1 MISKGRFR
9 EALDK
14 FYSQEEIYQLFNVYF
29 LNLIAEGYIG
39 INLGIFEVSM
49 MDKNTNKYKFLDLLE
64 QIFLKKDNFLG
75 ILSTFPKDIQDIFIK
90 IAWEGKYIVNNDEK
104 IFKEGTE
111 FSSNIELE
119 EKYAFFKYE
128 SEGKRNGYLYLDND
142 IVRWYRQFLPKNKE
156 CFVYA
161 SEKFRN
167 LKSNS
172 NEQEILE
179 NLSNYFKFFKD
190 NKIELSLSGKILK
203 SSKNNMNKYC
213 NITEYYGEIKDLN
226 FLKTETLSLFF
237 YLLKDENLKSSYMRA
252 SNIKNI
258 VLEFLDGKNIKDDN
272 YTFIRLYINYL
283 KGINK
288 ISKNNEE
295 VIRSI
300 RTIKEV
306 LNEVPT
312 DKIVNVENIIN
323 YIIYNDKFID
333 ILDEKEVYEQIYIN
347 EANYERTKLSNYFD
361 YKTYLIEPFI
371 KSVLF
376 ILNVL
381 GAIEIY
387 YDLPS
392 EKNSLYLKQGY
403 LSKYNGIKAIK
414 FTELGKYI
422 FDRKDNY
429 DFNEEEE
436 EGESILDE
444 ERLIVTLI
452 GDSPIKILFLEKV
465 GIKIAENKYK
475 ITKESFLRK
484 INNIDELEL
493 VVGEFKKK
501 IGKSEND
508 VWIKFFKELEGR
520 MKSIKLVNNY
530 KVIKLEKDNE
540 LISFI
545 TKNEKISKLILK
557 AENFH
562 IIVADENIEEFV
574 KILREN
580 GYYLS

>member
-90 IAWEGKYIVNNDEK
+90 IAWEGKYTISSEEK
-104 IFKEGTE
+104 IFKKGTE
-111 FSSNIELE
+111 FSSNMELE

-213 NITEYYGEIKDLN
+213 NITEYYRELKDLN

-237 YLLKDENLKSSYMRA
+237 YLLKEENLKSSYMRA

-381 GAIEIY
+381 GVIEIY

-392 EKNSLYLKQGY
+392 GKNSLYLKQGY

-484 INNIDELEL
+484 INNIEELEL